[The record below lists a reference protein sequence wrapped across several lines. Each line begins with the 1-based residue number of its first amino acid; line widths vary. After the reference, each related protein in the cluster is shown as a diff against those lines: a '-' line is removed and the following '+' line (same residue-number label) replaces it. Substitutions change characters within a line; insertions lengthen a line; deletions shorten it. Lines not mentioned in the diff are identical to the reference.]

1 LAIWIGLTWW
11 NVAGARHLGPMGG
24 SLGRVAQ
31 ALSGSGPAAWIPS
44 AWAARLLLNL
54 AAGDSI
60 VTPLL
65 LLIAGGGSLAVLL
78 AVLAPRYPESW
89 QRAQELARKAEQTPR
104 RRTAEPA
111 PVSGVIAWRG
121 TRARS
126 TADPGAALALGFV
139 LFGRDRR
146 LIVRDPALLQDI
158 ALIVFMS
165 TVLPI
170 LAAPVLA
177 GHLSRLVLFA
187 LVFFSAELGFDL
199 ASRTL
204 PLERRALPWVL
215 KAPITPSAHVLARL
229 VSVWLLG
236 WPIVA
241 GVAVLATSAS
251 GLGARSVGFHL
262 ILASVVFSAMVP
274 IGFATGV
281 FFGRP
286 EWRHPRQ
293 MLDLGG
299 RLVLAGILV
308 TLSVVIA
315 LIFAEGGAGR
325 STTLALMPFELLL
338 VLLLDLFVVWLSTV
352 RLRRF
357 EWMN

>member
-1 LAIWIGLTWW
+1 LAIWAGITWW
-11 NVAGARHLGPMGG
+11 NVTGARHLGSTIGG
-24 SLGRVAQ
+24 LSSVAHT
-31 ALSGSGPAAWIPS
+31 LGSGPAQLIPS

-60 VTPLL
+60 VQPLV

-78 AVLAPRYPESW
+78 AILAPRYPECW
-89 QRAQELARKAEQTPR
+89 QRSQELAQKAAQAPR
-104 RRTAEPA
+104 RTTAGRA
-111 PVSGVIAWRG
+111 TVSGAILWRG
-121 TRARS
+121 TKARS
-126 TADPGAALALGFV
+126 TSDPGAALSLGFV

-199 ASRTL
+199 ASRAL

-215 KAPITPSAHVLARL
+215 KAPITPAAHVLARL

-251 GLGARSVGFHL
+251 GLGARSVVFHL
-262 ILASVVFSAMVP
+262 ILGSLVFSGMIP
-274 IGFATGV
+274 IGFVTGV

-308 TLSVVIA
+308 TLSVAIA
-315 LIFAEGGAGR
+315 LTFAEGGAGR
-325 STTLALMPFELLL
+325 LEVLAILPLILPL
-338 VLLLDLFVVWLSTV
+338 VLIMDVFFIWLATV

-357 EWMN
+357 EWAN